1 MDAMNQRVESE
12 MSQHQRNL
20 VDLCLEEGQYES
32 AIDVLGQLR
41 SPHHKP
47 SAAHIRQLLFMAL
60 YSASDRG
67 QDKVRVD
74 PSSSPSKRQKKS
86 HLLPSLAAT
95 LASQQ
100 LLVSFATT
108 NSPAAVIRTLRPSD
122 PEPQDDNECFVAT
135 ESMCISRCKNCWQI
149 LAEGFL
155 DRHQPIFLTPKGKGK
170 QRDTDV
176 SFTDLSISE
185 VRAPVGETAWPVLDW
200 LLLLFEKDEQE
211 NPTSRKIHK
220 SVSFM
225 VLSSSLVARHS
236 PLLLEQLGSPAR
248 RETDT
253 PLAIV
258 LHCLQ
263 QSDQR
268 RRMMGSRLINLL
280 INLSSTT
287 QLDFPMLV
295 VSVFNRLS
303 TSSLDDISS
312 LLSNL
317 SPSPAVSKFKIAL
330 YQRYLSD
337 SHGVSRTAVRPRPQA
352 RAQPKG
358 PLPIKLPDPAQPVS
372 LVNKY
377 RAPSSAEIL
386 RLMDAKTST
395 SVNSTATPF
404 RIKYELLVSYNA
416 FQTDAATADKDPEWP
431 NLLRNGT
438 MAKTLDAAFGCKG
451 TAAGDGG
458 TYRILLETIL
468 NIY

>member
-1 MDAMNQRVESE
+1 MDAAMDQRVESE

-41 SPHHKP
+41 SPNLKP
-47 SAAHIRQLLFMAL
+47 SASHIRQLLFMAL
-60 YSASDRG
+60 YSATDRG
-67 QDKVRVD
+67 HERTRVD
-74 PSSSPSKRQKKS
+74 PTASPSKRQKKS

-100 LLVSFATT
+100 LLISFATT
-108 NSPAAVIRTLRPSD
+108 NSPAAVIRPLRPSD
-122 PEPQDDNECFVAT
+122 PEPEDDNECFVAT

-149 LAEGFL
+149 LVEGFL
-155 DRHQPIFLTPKGKGK
+155 DRNQPIFLTPKGKGK
-170 QRDTDV
+170 RRDADV
-176 SFTDLSISE
+176 SLTDLSISE

-200 LLLLFEKDEQE
+200 LLLLFERDERE
-211 NPTSRKIHK
+211 NPT
-220 SVSFM
+220 
-225 VLSSSLVARHS
+225 LPRHS

-248 RETDT
+248 RETDA

-263 QSDQR
+263 QPDPR

-280 INLSSTT
+280 INLSFTT

-330 YQRYLSD
+330 YQRYFSD
-337 SHGVSRTAVRPRPQA
+337 SNDASRMGVRPRPQA

-358 PLPIKLPDPAQPVS
+358 SPVKLPDPAQPVS
-372 LVNKY
+372 LANKH

-386 RLMDAKTST
+386 RLMEATAST
-395 SVNSTATPF
+395 SVNPTASLP
-404 RIKYELLVSYNA
+404 RIKFELLVSYNA
-416 FQTDAATADKDPEWP
+416 FQTDAATPDTDPEWP
-431 NLLRNGT
+431 SLLRSGA
-438 MAKTLDAAFGCKG
+438 MEKSLDAAFGCKG
-451 TAAGDGG
+451 AVAGDSA
-458 TYRILLETIL
+458 TYRTLLDTIL
-468 NIY
+468 NVH